1 MVKKHTAP
9 FSDTPPHP
17 SAAFE
22 SDTSANKT
30 SDMWGGVGTIAPLP
44 HISHPQM
51 FPIIFCF
58 GCLAGQHIHDCALM
72 TKWATP
78 IIW

>member
-30 SDMWGGVGTIAPLP
+30 SDMWGGVGTIAPP
-44 HISHPQM
+44 PQM
-51 FPIIFCF
+51 FPIIFC
-58 GCLAGQHIHDCALM
+58 CLAYS
-72 TKWATP
+72 
-78 IIW
+78 

>member
-44 HISHPQM
+44 HISLSSDVSDHLLLWLS
-51 FPIIFCF
+51 
-58 GCLAGQHIHDCALM
+58 GW
-72 TKWATP
+72 TTYS
-78 IIW
+78 